1 MIRLTLNT
9 WSKKSLSSNSI
20 KYYERKTHMYLF
32 HSTAYYETEIK
43 IKNAFITLKAKQWN
57 LRLLYISF
65 GTKRYC
71 NITGEEG
78 QA

>member
-9 WSKKSLSSNSI
+9 WSKKSLSSNNI
-20 KYYERKTHMYLF
+20 KYYEHKMHVYLF
-32 HSTAYYETEIK
+32 HSTSYYETEIK

-65 GTKRYC
+65 GTKQYY
-71 NITGEEG
+71 NIACKEG